1 MYKSALPLL
10 CYTAARQAVGP
21 NESAFELIGRA
32 LAEGDAA
39 FVVLAKQMD
48 SGKKTLQNSGARPSF
63 EHAPIGYMRT
73 NSSGIILNLNQ
84 CAVSQIG
91 ARHSDEITGRSL
103 ADVFTEGSEA
113 LCAAVNADEG
123 QTGVVFKSRVSLKS
137 SFDAVLVSG
146 VVVARIPSTGDTGP
160 EFEIYLE
167 DALEN
172 EDIYKK
178 MLQAEKLSALGE
190 IVQGVAHELNNPLTG
205 ILGYAQLMLASA
217 STEQMRSRLE
227 QISSEAQRCHRIVE
241 GLMNFSV
248 AGESEKR
255 LADINEVVEN
265 TMTLREYQMRV
276 DGIAVTIEAAKD
288 LPPVMIDVRG
298 IQRAFISIINNA
310 HHALLGIKDRNRRFS
325 VSTGIDGSCVFIAF
339 EDNGPGISQSNL
351 KKIFDPFFST
361 REIGEGT
368 GLGLSLSYGVI
379 TEHRGRIEADSVE
392 GKGARFRVFL
402 PCGTGSH

>member
-1 MYKSALPLL
+1 MKFSA
-10 CYTAARQAVGP
+10 
-21 NESAFELIGRA
+21 
-32 LAEGDAA
+32 
-39 FVVLAKQMD
+39 
-48 SGKKTLQNSGARPSF
+48 
-63 EHAPIGYMRT
+63 
-73 NSSGIILNLNQ
+73 
-84 CAVSQIG
+84 
-91 ARHSDEITGRSL
+91 
-103 ADVFTEGSEA
+103 
-113 LCAAVNADEG
+113 
-123 QTGVVFKSRVSLKS
+123 
-137 SFDAVLVSG
+137 
-146 VVVARIPSTGDTGP
+146 
-160 EFEIYLE
+160 
-167 DALEN
+167 
-172 EDIYKK
+172 
-178 MLQAEKLSALGE
+178 
-190 IVQGVAHELNNPLTG
+190 
-205 ILGYAQLMLASA
+205 
-217 STEQMRSRLE
+217 
-227 QISSEAQRCHRIVE
+227 
-241 GLMNFSV
+241 

-392 GKGARFRVFL
+392 GEGARFRVFL